1 MTTTPDSFPGSRQE
15 DELILEDRT
24 ADGDPTEEGA
34 IRKIGDDVRI
44 KLSTGVLSLLNGLW
58 QQVGSYLEPITNGWG
73 AKFYDST
80 GNAWAIL
87 LRTAGNFAISVGG
100 TGANALYKNCLKE
113 VTQLGGHDT
122 SVYAHVQNDWDGA
135 CHTIY
140 GDGDVKTY
148 GNTRMTNSGSSTEYL
163 DVGRDGTNGYISVAG
178 GTQILKLTQKI
189 LECYLDGSTV
199 SEIFRVVSAAG
210 DAFKVFADKTAE
222 FFGNVTCGG
231 NVLPDANNSR
241 DLGSSS
247 LKWKDAYLYDKLTV
261 STGGFGSTTV
271 EESLI
276 KNQNAI
282 LNIDGGF
289 GLLFKMSGIFSD
301 AVYKFIS
308 GAAYDAVVRA
318 YHGVGSGSTYTDLT
332 HDGTDGVVEAGSGVL
347 RLKAADDEV
356 HIPAVSGDPAS
367 PLDGGAWYDSS
378 RHVFRGRLENVPQD
392 FSMVWPPAAT
402 NPSSAYLVDGMRY
415 YNTSIQKWMV
425 YDGTR
430 SKWLSEE
437 SVTFQVGRNGDVTA
451 GEYYRGVNGVQL
463 SSTSGYPA
471 LLDGTVVGLSYTRSD
486 SDSATFEVV
495 EGGSA
500 VAELA
505 SSATSGSSVSLD
517 GDFSQGGVLA
527 VRNKAGS
534 NDVSYAQVWVTVRWR
549 V

>member
-1 MTTTPDSFPGSRQE
+1 MGVTPDSFPGPRQE
-15 DELILEDRT
+15 EEVILEDRT
-24 ADGDPTEEGA
+24 ADGDPTIEGA

-44 KLSTGVLSLLNGLW
+44 KVSTGVLSLLNGLW

-80 GNAWAIL
+80 GNAWATL
-87 LRTAGNFAISVGG
+87 LRSAGNFAISVGG

-163 DVGRDGTNGYISVAG
+163 DIGRDGTQGYLSVAG

-189 LECYLDGSTV
+189 LEGYLDGSSV
-199 SEIFRVVSAAG
+199 SEMFRVVSAAG
-210 DAFKVFADKTAE
+210 DAFKVFADKTAA
-222 FFGNVTCGG
+222 FFGNLTCGG

-241 DLGSSS
+241 DLGSNS

-271 EESLI
+271 EESLL

-282 LNIDGGF
+282 LNVDGGF
-289 GLLFKMSGIFSD
+289 GLVFKMSGIFGN
-301 AVYKFIS
+301 AVYKFIA
-308 GAAYDAVVRA
+308 GAAYDAIVRA
-318 YHGVGSGSTYTDLT
+318 YHGTGSGSTYTDLT
-332 HDGTDGVVEAGSGVL
+332 HDGTDGVVEAGAGVL
-347 RLKAADDEV
+347 RLKADDDAV
-356 HIPAVSGDPAS
+356 HVPAVSGDPAS

-378 RHVFRGRLENVPQD
+378 RHIFRGRLQNVPQD
-392 FSMVWPPAAT
+392 FSMEWPPAAT
-402 NPSSAYLVDGMRY
+402 DPSSAYLVDGMRY

-437 SVTFQVGRNGDVTA
+437 SVTFQAGRNGDVTA

-486 SDSATFEVV
+486 SDSATFEVTAD
-495 EGGSA
+495 GSA

-505 SSATSGSSVSLD
+505 SSATSGSSTSLD

-527 VRNKAGS
+527 VRNKSGS
-534 NDVSYAQVWVTVRWR
+534 NDVSDAQVWVTVRWR